1 MQNGRHSAESRKV
14 SMPVAATNKAL
25 RATIS
30 KEHLSGT
37 HNKTQHCTAPY
48 IINDSQMIAN

>member
-14 SMPVAATNKAL
+14 STPVAATNKAL